1 MVEWC
6 TLQMDEGTT
15 SQGMRAASK
24 IWKRE
29 GSNSS
34 LEPPEGTLL
43 ISTPEDPPWTC
54 DLQKYMI
61 IKMCCFKPVVV
72 SGNLLQQQ
80 QQETKARAYHLSVSR
95 SHISTSSFS
104 SSEKCPGWDPDAA
117 KDWGQ
122 GEKGATEDD
131 MDMTQWLNS
140 SNLSPIFYRGH
151 FNINCIGNICN
162 SQKSL

>member
-1 MVEWC
+1 ME
-6 TLQMDEGTT
+6 EGTT
-15 SQGMRAASK
+15 SQGKWAASGSR
-24 IWKRE
+24 KRE

-43 ISTPEDPPWTC
+43 ISAPEDPLWTC

-61 IKMCCFKPVVV
+61 IKMCCFKPLVG

-80 QQETKARAYHLSVSR
+80 QETNPRAYHSSVSL
-95 SHISTSSFS
+95 SHFSMTSSS
-104 SSEKCPGWDPDAA
+104 SSEKCPGWDPDAG

-122 GEKGATEDD
+122 EEKGTKEDE
-131 MDMTQWLNS
+131 MDMTQWLNN
-140 SNLSPIFYRGH
+140 NLSPIFYTGH
-151 FNINCIGNICN
+151 LNISCIDNFWS